1 VFGNV
6 SHPSDPAVN
15 DFGRFAQYGADL
27 RPFIGYDEFESSPT
41 AAIC

>member
-6 SHPSDPAVN
+6 SSGPGVN
-15 DFGRFAQYGADL
+15 NFGGFAQYGADL
-27 RPFIGYDEFESSPT
+27 RPFIGYDEFESTPR